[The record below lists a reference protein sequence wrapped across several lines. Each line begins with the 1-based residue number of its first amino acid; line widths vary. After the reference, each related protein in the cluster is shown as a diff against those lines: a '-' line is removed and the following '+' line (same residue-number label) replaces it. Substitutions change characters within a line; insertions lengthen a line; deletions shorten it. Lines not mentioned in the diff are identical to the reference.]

1 MARPREKSSPNE
13 TNHKKD
19 KEANMGKYVDNSQS
33 IGGSPLIKLNRVIGS
48 EATILAKI
56 EGRNPAYSV
65 KDRIGA
71 AMIWDAEK
79 SGRLK
84 PGVEIIEPTSGNTGI
99 SLAFV
104 AAARGYKLTL
114 TMPETMSIERRK
126 VLKIFGANL
135 ILTEGAKGMK
145 GAVAKATEI
154 AQSDPARY
162 FLPQQF
168 ENPANP
174 AIHET
179 TTGVEIWND
188 TNGSVDI
195 FVSGV
200 GTGGTITGV
209 TRYFKLIKGKSITSV
224 AVEPAESPILTQARK
239 GEDLKPGP
247 HKIQG
252 IGAGFVPK
260 VLQLDLIDRIETA
273 TSDEAID
280 TARRLAREEGII
292 AGISSGAAA
301 AVAIR
306 LAKLPENKGK
316 TIVVILPDAGERYLT
331 SPLFQNLFPG
341 LETATAS
348 DVAI

>member
-1 MARPREKSSPNE
+1 MARFE
-13 TNHKKD
+13 
-19 KEANMGKYVDNSQS
+19 DNSTS
-33 IGGSPLIKLNRVIGS
+33 IGGSPLIKLNRVVGG
-48 EATILAKI
+48 EATVLAKI

-79 SGRLK
+79 SGKLK
-84 PGVEIIEPTSGNTGI
+84 PGMEIIEPTSGNTGI

-114 TMPETMSIERRK
+114 TMPESMSIERRK
-126 VLKIFGANL
+126 VLKILGANL
-135 ILTEGAKGMK
+135 LLTEAAKGMK
-145 GAVAKATEI
+145 GAIAKAEEI
-154 AQSDPARY
+154 AQSDPNKY

-179 TTGVEIWND
+179 TTGPEIWND
-188 TNGSVDI
+188 TDGKVDI

-209 TRYFKLIKGKSITSV
+209 SRFFKITKGKNIVSV
-224 AVEPAESPILTQARK
+224 AVEPAESPILTQAKK
-239 GEDLKPGP
+239 GEELKPGA

-252 IGAGFVPK
+252 IGAGFIPK
-260 VLQLDLIDRIETA
+260 VLQLDLVDRVETV
-273 TSDEAID
+273 TSDEAVD
-280 TARRLAREEGII
+280 MARRLSREEGIL
-292 AGISSGAAA
+292 AGISSGAAVHVA
-301 AVAIR
+301 AR
-306 LAKLPENKGK
+306 LAREPENKGK
-316 TIVVILPDAGERYLT
+316 TIVVVLPSAGERYLST
-331 SPLFQNLFPG
+331 VLFQNLFPG